1 MAVEMKSCLILGSA
15 PVEDA
20 SYVREFLEEA
30 PYVICADGGL
40 DLARRCGIRPDLIV
54 GDFDS
59 LQGSFPADVECVRLP
74 VMKDDT
80 DTMAAV
86 KIALERGYE
95 SITLAGVLG
104 GRLDHTFANFC
115 VLQFIQQQGGKGQMA
130 DEATR
135 VFYLSGGKLTLRQLK
150 GKTVSVF
157 PFACHRCVVSY
168 TGLLYPLTKHA
179 LYTDVS
185 PMGVSNEIT
194 EEEATILVHE
204 GNALIMVLMENT

>member
-1 MAVEMKSCLILGSA
+1 MAAEIKSCLILGSA
-15 PVEDA
+15 PVADV
-20 SYVREFLEEA
+20 SYIQEFIRER
-30 PYVICADGGL
+30 PYIICADGGA
-40 DLARRCGIRPDLIV
+40 DLALRCGVKPDLIV

-59 LQGSFPADVECVRLP
+59 LQGGVPADVECVRLP
-74 VMKDDT
+74 AMKDDT

-86 KIALERGYE
+86 KLALEKGYGN
-95 SITLAGVLG
+95 IVLAGVLG

-115 VLQFIQQQGGKGQMA
+115 VLQFIHQQGGKGQMA
-130 DEATR
+130 DASTR
-135 VFYLSGGKLTLRQLK
+135 IFYISGGKLTLRQLK

-179 LYTDVS
+179 LYTDAS

-194 EEEATILVHE
+194 EEEAVVLVHE
-204 GNALIMVLMENT
+204 GNALIMVLMENP